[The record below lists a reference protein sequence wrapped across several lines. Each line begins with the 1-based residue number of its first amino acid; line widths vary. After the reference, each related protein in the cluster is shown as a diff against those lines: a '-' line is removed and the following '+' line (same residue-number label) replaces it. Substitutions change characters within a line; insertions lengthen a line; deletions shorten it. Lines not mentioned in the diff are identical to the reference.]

1 MRWEIDAY
9 KGGDREDHQEV
20 PGCDTVCIDQ
30 SDRSCTVKQKAGER
44 AR

>member
-30 SDRSCTVKQKAGER
+30 SGRSCTVKQKARER